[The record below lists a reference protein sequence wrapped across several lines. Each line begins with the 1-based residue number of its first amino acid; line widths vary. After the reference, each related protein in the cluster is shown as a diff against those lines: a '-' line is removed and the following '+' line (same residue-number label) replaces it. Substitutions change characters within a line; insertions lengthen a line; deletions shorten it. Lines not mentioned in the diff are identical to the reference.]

1 MTQATDIAAPPP
13 STEVNLIGTVSAAH
27 LLSHFYMLV
36 LPPLFLFVRNDYGVS
51 FTELGIALAVF
62 NVVSAVFQTPAGF
75 LPADTAICASD
86 PFIIHPLKLFNEH
99 VWSTGASANSITV
112 QTPGI
117 YRLQVK
123 DNDGCI
129 VRDSIGI
136 FTKDCSILFFV
147 PDTFTPNNDGIND
160 SFKPLVSGRISDY
173 EFTVYNIYGQ
183 IVFNSRRINDGWNGM
198 YRNLPQNAGTYVWI
212 CRYKAT
218 NEAAH
223 LSKGSVLLMR

>member
-1 MTQATDIAAPPP
+1 LPATPAASGFSSYLWQDG
-13 STEVNLIGTVSAAH
+13 STGSSMIIQTPEKYKVTVSNLHGCTA
-27 LLSHFYMLV
+27 SDSV
-36 LPPLFLFVRNDYGVS
+36 II
-51 FTELGIALAVF
+51 TKIA
-62 NVVSAVFQTPAGF
+62 QTPAGF

-129 VRDSIGI
+129 GRDSIGI
-136 FTKDCSILFFV
+136 FTKDCSIRFFV

-183 IVFNSRRINDGWNGM
+183 IVFSSRRQNESWNGM
-198 YRNLPQNAGTYVWI
+198 YRSLPQNAGTYVWI

-218 NEAAH
+218 NEAAQ
-223 LSKGSVLLMR
+223 LTKGSVLLMR